1 MNTNSNN
8 DEIDLID
15 LLKKL
20 YKSRKLIIYLTIIFS
35 IIGVVLAILL
45 PVKYNSTTVFITQNQ
60 ETGSSSLSGVAS
72 LVGINLGR
80 GSFGGEIPST
90 MYPQII
96 ESVKFKRLLL
106 NQIIDKKNNLTLK
119 KFIIEYYSID
129 EIEEKEIDDLGM
141 TITEEK
147 CFKILSEDILNL
159 NFNQKDGFVSINA
172 ELSVAEYSA
181 IIAKFS
187 RELLQNIIIDNKIET
202 ARQNLTF
209 SEGQLIEKKKEFDDI
224 YSKLAFFSDSNLNSV
239 NSFVLNE
246 KNKLESEFQ
255 IISAVV
261 EEISKQVEQ
270 AKLQLKKDTPV
281 FSTIQEAV
289 IPIKKSSPK
298 RAQLVIIFGFLG
310 FIISCISILISDPL
324 KNIIF
329 EVRNN

>member
-1 MNTNSNN
+1 MEVNSN
-8 DEIDLID
+8 DEIDIIE

-20 YKSRKLIIYLTIIFS
+20 YKSRKAIIYITIIFS
-35 IIGVVLAILL
+35 ALGIAFALL
-45 PVKYNSTTVFITQNQ
+45 SPIKYKSTTVFITQNQ

-72 LVGINLGR
+72 LVGINLGSS
-80 GSFGGEIPST
+80 SFGGEIPST

-106 NQIIDKKNNLTLK
+106 KKVIDKKNSITLQN
-119 KFIIEYYSID
+119 FIAEYYSIQEVNQD
-129 EIEEKEIDDLGM
+129 NTLDLGM
-141 TITEEK
+141 TLSEEK
-147 CFKILSEDILNL
+147 YFKILTEILN
-159 NFNQKDGFVSINA
+159 VSINA
-172 ELSVAEYSA
+172 KGGFISISCEMPNAEYSA
-181 IIAKFS
+181 RTAKYS
-187 RELLQNIIIDNKIET
+187 RELLQNIIIENKIET
-202 ARQNLTF
+202 ARQNLIF
-209 SEGQLIEKKKEFDDI
+209 SERQLIEKKREFDDV

-270 AKLQLKKDTPV
+270 AKLQLKRDTPV

-298 RAQLVIIFGFLG
+298 RAQLVIIFGFIG
-310 FIISCISILISDPL
+310 FIISCIIILISKTL
-324 KNIIF
+324 KNILY

>member
-1 MNTNSNN
+1 MNTNSN

-20 YKSRKLIIYLTIIFS
+20 YNSRKLIIYITIIFS
-35 IIGVVLAILL
+35 IIGIAFALL
-45 PVKYNSTTVFITQNQ
+45 SPVKYNSTTVFITQNQ
-60 ETGSSSLSGVAS
+60 EKGSSSLSGFAS
-72 LVGINLGR
+72 LVGINLGS
-80 GSFGGEIPST
+80 GSFGGEIPPT

-106 NQIIDKKNNLTLK
+106 KKVLDSKNNITLEN
-119 KFIIEYYSID
+119 FITEYYSIQED
-129 EIEEKEIDDLGM
+129 KIENISDLGM
-141 TITEEK
+141 TLNEEK
-147 CFKILSEDILNL
+147 YFEILSKILNVSVNL
-159 NFNQKDGFVSINA
+159 KDGFISIDCEMPN
-172 ELSVAEYSA
+172 AEYSA
-181 IIAKFS
+181 KIAKFS
-187 RELLQNIIIDNKIET
+187 REILQNIIIENKIET
-202 ARQNLTF
+202 ARQNLIF
-209 SEGQLIEKKKEFDDI
+209 SERQLIEKKKEFDDI

-281 FSTIQEAV
+281 FSTIKEAV

-298 RAQLVIIFGFLG
+298 RTQLVIIFGFLG
-310 FIISCISILISDPL
+310 FVLSCILILINDPL
-324 KNIIF
+324 KNIFF
-329 EVRNN
+329 EIRNN